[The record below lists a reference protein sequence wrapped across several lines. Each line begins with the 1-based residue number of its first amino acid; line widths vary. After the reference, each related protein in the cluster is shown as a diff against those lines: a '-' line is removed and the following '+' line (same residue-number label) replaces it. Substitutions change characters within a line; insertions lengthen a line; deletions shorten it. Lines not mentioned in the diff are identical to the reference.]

1 MIRDTPLLQKYIHAC
16 QKHIM
21 DVPVLQLA
29 KIMVYHSN
37 VYLCSNSTLIAASF
51 CVNLEPAASTLKEI
65 ENGLREVTDYNLI
78 SAKPN

>member
-1 MIRDTPLLQKYIHAC
+1 
-16 QKHIM
+16 M

-78 SAKPN
+78 SAKPNWMEFRKSTPMMSSAAKLRF